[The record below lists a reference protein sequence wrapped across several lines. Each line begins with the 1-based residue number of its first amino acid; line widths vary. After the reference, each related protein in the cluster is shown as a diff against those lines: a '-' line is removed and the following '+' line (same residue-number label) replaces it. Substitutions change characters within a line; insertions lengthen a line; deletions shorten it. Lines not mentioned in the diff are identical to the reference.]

1 MLRFTDVN
9 LKLISD
15 ISKYQFIESTKKVGI
30 SMICN
35 GYREATN
42 KLLKSYNN
50 NKQKSYIHYI
60 LDTYNL
66 Y

>member
-1 MLRFTDVN
+1 MLIFTDVN

-15 ISKYQFIESTKKVGI
+15 ISKYEFIESAKKVGI

-35 GYREATN
+35 SYCEATN